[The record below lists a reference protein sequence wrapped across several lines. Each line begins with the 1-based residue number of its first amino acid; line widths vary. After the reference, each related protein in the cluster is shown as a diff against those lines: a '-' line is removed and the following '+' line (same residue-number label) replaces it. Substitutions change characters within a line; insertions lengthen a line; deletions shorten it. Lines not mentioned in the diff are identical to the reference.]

1 MRTAKFYFT
10 RKAVE
15 DLSSIWDY
23 TAQEW
28 SEAQAD
34 RYYRTLIAACRKIAE
49 NPVLYGRR
57 YNEVAEDLYGCKTN
71 RHIVFYRTVTD
82 GRVEIVRI
90 LHERMDLRRQIG

>member
-34 RYYRTLIAACRKIAE
+34 RYYRRLIAACRKIAE

-57 YNEVAEDLYGCKTN
+57 YDKSPKTCTVAK
-71 RHIVFYRTVTD
+71 RTGTSFS
-82 GRVEIVRI
+82 IAP
-90 LHERMDLRRQIG
+90 